1 MTTPPGVEGE
11 GLGSLWPV
19 FTAAAVLTLGEGTF
33 AFLISPYLE
42 SRSIDEGLI
51 GGLVAVYG
59 AASLVTRL
67 WAGAAYASQRG
78 PVLVSGAALASA
90 TAFLLIPTT
99 GAPLVIALLVGVN
112 GAAFAFGTTA
122 LMAAV
127 MERQPAGVAAGT
139 LMGLYTGSLGL
150 GYASAGF
157 VGGPVADVLGVGEA
171 FVVVAGVAAVAAG
184 VLFAALR
191 RTAVVGAAA
200 PNHRATTGRLA
211 SFRRVP
217 RWVWLGFVVTLYIN
231 LVSGV
236 VLTFFPLHGLDV
248 GLTLS
253 QIGIA
258 FGIHGLVAALVRF
271 VSAPVFSRLSYRRV
285 LTPAVVVSGVAIALL
300 GSTSTFVLV
309 ALAWGGIGLARGV
322 LRVATAALVLDE
334 STASDAGR
342 GAASSVY
349 LSGLDVGKVVGP
361 AVGGIGA
368 ELVGIP
374 ATFVIAAVAFPALYV
389 LASAMLR
396 RPAPEVRAPGVS

>member
-1 MTTPPGVEGE
+1 MTGSPEGE
-11 GLGSLWPV
+11 RAGLGSLWPV

-42 SRSIDEGLI
+42 SRAIHVGLI

-78 PVLVSGAALASA
+78 PVLVAGAALASA
-90 TAFLLIPTT
+90 MAFVLIPTT
-99 GAPLVIALLVGVN
+99 GAPVFVALLVGVN

-127 MERQPAGVAAGT
+127 MERQPPGVAAGT

-150 GYASAGF
+150 GYACAGF
-157 VGGPVADVLGVGEA
+157 VGGPVADVFGVGEA
-171 FVVVAGVAAVAAG
+171 FVLVAGVAAVAAM
-184 VLFAALR
+184 VLFVALR
-191 RTAVVGAAA
+191 RTAVVVAAA
-200 PNHRATTGRLA
+200 PEPATGAGRLA

-253 QIGIA
+253 QIGFA

-271 VSAPVFSRLSYRRV
+271 VSAPVFARLSYRKV
-285 LTPAVVVSGVAIALL
+285 LTPAVVVSGTAIALL
-300 GSTSTFVLV
+300 GSTSTFLV
-309 ALAWGGIGLARGV
+309 VAVAWGGIGLARGL

-349 LSGLDVGKVVGP
+349 LAGLDVGKLVGP
-361 AVGGIGA
+361 ALGGLGA
-368 ELVGIP
+368 EIVGIP
-374 ATFVIAAVAFPALYV
+374 ATFVIAAFVFPALYLV
-389 LASAMLR
+389 ASAMLR
-396 RPAPEVRAPGVS
+396 RPAPDLQAPGVR